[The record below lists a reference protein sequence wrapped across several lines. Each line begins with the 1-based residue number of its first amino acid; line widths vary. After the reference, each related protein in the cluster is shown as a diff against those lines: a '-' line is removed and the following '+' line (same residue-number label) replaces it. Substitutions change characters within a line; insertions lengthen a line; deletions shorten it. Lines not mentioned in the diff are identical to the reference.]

1 MKELVEFLARSIVDE
16 PDAVEV
22 VEEAEAES
30 DYIVYRLYVADDDM
44 GKVIGRQGRI
54 ANAMRSL
61 LKVAAI
67 REGVYVSL
75 EIGD

>member
-1 MKELVEFLARSIVDE
+1 MRELIEFMARSIVDE
-16 PDAVEV
+16 PDSVEV
-22 VEEAEAES
+22 EEEE
-30 DYIVYRLYVADDDM
+30 DGDWIVYHLYVADQDM
-44 GKVIGRQGRI
+44 GKVIGKQGRI

-67 REGVYVSL
+67 RRDAYAAL

>member
-1 MKELVEFLARSIVDE
+1 MKELIEFLARSIVDE

-22 VEEAEAES
+22 AEEPDG

-67 REGVYVSL
+67 REGAHVSL